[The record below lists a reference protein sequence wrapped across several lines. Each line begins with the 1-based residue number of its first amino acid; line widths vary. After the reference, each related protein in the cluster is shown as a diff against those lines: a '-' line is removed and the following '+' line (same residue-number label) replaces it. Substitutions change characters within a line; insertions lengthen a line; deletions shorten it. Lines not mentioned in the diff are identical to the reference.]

1 MQSGS
6 KRDIK
11 EKVYIILIY
20 MFYSLVGTLGKYN
33 AITSQVGSI
42 RFFLLC
48 SIQLLGFAIFTLVW
62 QRSLRYLELSYAY
75 SIKGTTVLWSMLFAN
90 LFFKE
95 TITFNN
101 MLGSLIIILGIGVVL
116 GE

>member
-1 MQSGS
+1 MRYGI
-6 KRDIK
+6 KHDIK
-11 EKVYIILIY
+11 EKVYVILIY

-33 AITSQVGSI
+33 AITSQVRST
-42 RFFLLC
+42 RFFLLL
-48 SIQLLGFAIFTLVW
+48 SIQMLGFAIFTLAW

-75 SIKGTTVLWSMLFAN
+75 SIKGTTILWSIIFAN

-95 TITFNN
+95 AITFSNI
-101 MLGSLIIILGIGVVL
+101 LGSLIIIIGIGVVL